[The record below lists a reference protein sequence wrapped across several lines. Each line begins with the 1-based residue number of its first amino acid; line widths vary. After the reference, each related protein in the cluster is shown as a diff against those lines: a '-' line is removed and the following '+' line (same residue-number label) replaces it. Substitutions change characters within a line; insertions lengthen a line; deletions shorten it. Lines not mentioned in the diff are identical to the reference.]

1 MASTRAREHV
11 VTIRGYSHVNLQIR
25 DLEREVAFYRD
36 VLGFEVL
43 PRPDFDTKGAWLQQG
58 TAQIH
63 LAVRD
68 EVPERVGFP
77 HLALLVPED
86 EFERTCAAIRARGV
100 EWHREPRTRE
110 QFGVTV
116 KAAFLEDPEGNLIE
130 LTTAGP
136 QY

>member
-1 MASTRAREHV
+1 VVSTESGEQVIA
-11 VTIRGYSHVNLQIR
+11 IRGYSHVNLQIR
-25 DLEREVAFYRD
+25 DLDREVAFYRD

-63 LAVRD
+63 LSVRE
-68 EVPERVGFP
+68 EVAERVGFP
-77 HLALLVPED
+77 HLALLVPQE

-100 EWHREPRTRE
+100 EWHRPPRTRE
-110 QFGVTV
+110 DFGVTV
-116 KAAFLEDPEGNLIE
+116 QAAFVEDPEGNIIE

-136 QY
+136 HD

>member
-1 MASTRAREHV
+1 MASTDTGEQV
-11 VTIRGYSHVNLQIR
+11 VAIRGYSHVNLQIR
-25 DLEREVAFYRD
+25 DLEREVTFYRD
-36 VLGFEVL
+36 VLRFEVL
-43 PRPDFDTKGAWLQQG
+43 ARPDFDTKGAWLQHG

-68 EVPERVGFP
+68 EIAERVGFP

-100 EWHREPRTRE
+100 EWLRPPSTRE
-110 QFGVTV
+110 DFGVTV
-116 KAAFLEDPEGNLIE
+116 RAVFVEDPEGNIIE

>member
-1 MASTRAREHV
+1 MGSGSGEQVIAIS
-11 VTIRGYSHVNLQIR
+11 GYSHVNLQIR

-43 PRPDFDTKGAWLQQG
+43 PRPDFATLGAWLQQG

-86 EFERTCAAIRARGV
+86 EFDRTCAAIRARGV
-100 EWHREPRTRE
+100 EWYRPPRTRE
-110 QFGVTV
+110 DFGITV
-116 KAAFLEDPEGNLIE
+116 KAAFVADPEGNLIE

-136 QY
+136 RY